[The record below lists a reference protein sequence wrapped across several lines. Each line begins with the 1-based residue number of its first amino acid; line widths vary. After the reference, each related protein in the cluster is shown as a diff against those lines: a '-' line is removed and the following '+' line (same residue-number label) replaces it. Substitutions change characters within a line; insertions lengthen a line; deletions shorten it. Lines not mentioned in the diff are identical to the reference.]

1 MRQPVA
7 VGTHQQP
14 REMAT
19 TGKAE
24 LTKDAAAIVQ

>member
-1 MRQPVA
+1 MQQPVA
-7 VGTHQQP
+7 LDTHQQP

-24 LTKDAAAIVQ
+24 LTKEGPAIAQ